1 MALVWGSNSL
11 FCHKVTINI
20 YMSSIDNNTNWRGYE
35 GNQNRVFFIP
45 CLFYDGGVRGGL
57 GEERR
62 KGWKII
68 CLKIIF

>member
-1 MALVWGSNSL
+1 MVLVWKSNSL
-11 FCHKVTINI
+11 FCHKVTINVYI
-20 YMSSIDNNTNWRGYE
+20 SSIDNNTNWRGYE
-35 GNQNRVFFIP
+35 GNQNRIF
-45 CLFYDGGVRGGL
+45 LFHVYSTTEVLRGGL